1 MNLNPD
7 LMMPNAALT
16 LGELVLLGIVS
27 WIVLRVGTAA
37 VKAFGELQV
46 AQGRRFMGEERV
58 GDVQAYYSRM
68 IKVVGGLA
76 ALAIVGYNIWLT
88 AFGHNGP
95 DLVVEAF
102 ARSGNITG
110 RLVAEKAGGL
120 IGILILVRLL
130 AWLGGQIKQWLVVR
144 LIAAEVVRVPEE
156 TIQEIGAN
164 FSALVHSLLWLLG
177 AMVTVELFNAPD
189 RVIYWVSFIF
199 SLAVIWG
206 LVHLISDSLDAAVD
220 AIYEGLMV
228 SQRLARWLEHD
239 ESRIPRVVGSLK
251 VALRWGVYVGAA
263 AYVIRSAPLD
273 TQAYD
278 ITTKLLKAAAI
289 LIAAQLALAVAMVII
304 TRLSVGQETDSA
316 LVIRRRETMLPL
328 IGSMLRYVLYFVA
341 GVMALQTVGVNVTA
355 ILAGAGVAGLAIG
368 FGAQSLV
375 QDVISG
381 FFALFEG
388 VYMVGDYVEM
398 AGIEGTVESITL
410 RTTSIRARD
419 GRLHNVP
426 NGQIKEITNYSKS
439 YVNAV
444 VDVGVSY
451 EGDLEK
457 AISVLKGVGDTALGD
472 IADVTGEARVR
483 VIDFGASDVTL
494 RLIVPVLPG
503 RHWDVSC
510 ELRRRVKLSF
520 DAQGVEIPFSRHVVI
535 LQTPEGEA
543 VRELPVRLVS
553 DS

>member
-1 MNLNPD
+1 
-7 LMMPNAALT
+7 
-16 LGELVLLGIVS
+16 
-27 WIVLRVGTAA
+27 
-37 VKAFGELQV
+37 
-46 AQGRRFMGEERV
+46 
-58 GDVQAYYSRM
+58 
-68 IKVVGGLA
+68 
-76 ALAIVGYNIWLT
+76 
-88 AFGHNGP
+88 
-95 DLVVEAF
+95 
-102 ARSGNITG
+102 
-110 RLVAEKAGGL
+110 
-120 IGILILVRLL
+120 
-130 AWLGGQIKQWLVVR
+130 
-144 LIAAEVVRVPEE
+144 
-156 TIQEIGAN
+156 
-164 FSALVHSLLWLLG
+164 
-177 AMVTVELFNAPD
+177 VTVELFNAPD